1 MTAQRLWLGI
11 GFYWAAA
18 AAVFAV
24 ATPAVAHGWTAPVAA
39 AAGVSTGVALFVA
52 LVGQPRRIA
61 TGALAV
67 IVVASA
73 GAEEIVWRGLLLGVL
88 SSRAGAVVAVAATS
102 LAFACVH
109 RHGRRGHLLAGVAF
123 GGVCLLSGGLVA
135 PWCAHGT
142 YNLLV
147 AGARP

>member
-1 MTAQRLWLGI
+1 MTAQRLWVGI
-11 GFYWAAA
+11 GFYGAAA
-18 AAVFAV
+18 AAVFV
-24 ATPAVAHGWTAPVAA
+24 LATPAVARGWTAPVAA
-39 AAGVSTGVALFVA
+39 AAGMATGVALFVA
-52 LVGQPRRIA
+52 LAGPPLRLA
-61 TGALAV
+61 SGALAV
-67 IVVASA
+67 VVVASA

-109 RHGRRGHLLAGVAF
+109 RRGRRGQLLAGLAF
-123 GGVCLLSGGLVA
+123 GGACLVSGGLVA
-135 PWCAHGT
+135 PWCAHAT